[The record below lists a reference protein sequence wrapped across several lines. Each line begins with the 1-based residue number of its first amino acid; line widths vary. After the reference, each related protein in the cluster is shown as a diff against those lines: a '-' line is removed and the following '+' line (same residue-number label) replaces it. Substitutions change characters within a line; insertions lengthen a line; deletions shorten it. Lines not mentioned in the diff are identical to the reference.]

1 MRPHGK
7 QFKGQK
13 AEIKKLFNNFTA
25 SQTKTKNGSIPIS
38 LIMGNFRRKKI
49 IETIKDSNQTYE

>member
-1 MRPHGK
+1 MRPHDK
-7 QFKGQK
+7 QFKGKK
-13 AEIKKLFNNFTA
+13 AEIKKLFNNFTTP
-25 SQTKTKNGSIPIS
+25 QTKAKNGSIPIS